1 MTHDPILHG
10 VCTVI
15 AEVLDLDA
23 ATLTAET
30 YVFRDLD
37 TESIDL
43 LEYGIGMGRHF
54 GIRMQDSVAFLKDLR
69 VHIAHADSLAG
80 YANGEQLDG
89 EQSTG
94 NPSANLP
101 PARREQR
108 IAHLRTAYPHLTEE
122 RLTAML
128 DDLAASTNAR
138 PVLRIGDIA
147 AYVRNALKK

>member
-69 VHIAHADSLAG
+69 VYIAHADSQAG
-80 YANGEQLDG
+80 YANV

-94 NPSANLP
+94 NQSANLL
-101 PARREQR
+101 PARHEQR
-108 IAHLRTAYPHLTEE
+108 IAHLRTVYPHLTKE
-122 RLTAML
+122 RLATML

-147 AYVRNALKK
+147 SYVRHALKK

>member
-69 VHIAHADSLAG
+69 VHIAHADSQAD
-80 YANGEQLDG
+80 YANG

-94 NPSANLP
+94 NQSASLP
-101 PARREQR
+101 HARRDQR
-108 IAHLRTAYPHLTEE
+108 IAHLRTVYPHLTEE
-122 RLTAML
+122 RLAVML

-147 AYVRNALKK
+147 AYVRHALKK

>member
-43 LEYGIGMGRHF
+43 LEYSIGMGRHF

-69 VHIAHADSLAG
+69 VHIAHADSQAEDTNEEQLG
-80 YANGEQLDG
+80 GEQF
-89 EQSTG
+89 TG
-94 NPSANLP
+94 NQSNLP
-101 PARREQR
+101 HARRDQR
-108 IAHLRTAYPHLTEE
+108 ITHLRTVYPHLTEE
-122 RLTAML
+122 RLAAML

-147 AYVRNALKK
+147 AYVRHALKK

>member
-69 VHIAHADSLAG
+69 VHIAHADSQTED
-80 YANGEQLDG
+80 ANG

-94 NPSANLP
+94 NPSANLL

-108 IAHLRTAYPHLTEE
+108 IAHLRTVYPHLTEE
-122 RLTAML
+122 RLAAML

-138 PVLRIGDIA
+138 PVLRIGDIV
-147 AYVRNALKK
+147 AYVRHALGQ

>member
-69 VHIAHADSLAG
+69 VHIAHADSQAEDT
-80 YANGEQLDG
+80 NGEQLGG
-89 EQSTG
+89 EQFTG
-94 NPSANLP
+94 NQSNLP
-101 PARREQR
+101 HARREQR
-108 IAHLRTAYPHLTEE
+108 IAHLRTVYPHLTEE
-122 RLTAML
+122 RLAAML
-128 DDLAASTNAR
+128 EDLAASTSAR

-147 AYVRNALKK
+147 AYVRHALKK

>member
-69 VHIAHADSLAG
+69 VHIAHADSQAEDTNEEQLG
-80 YANGEQLDG
+80 GEQF
-89 EQSTG
+89 TG
-94 NPSANLP
+94 NQSNLP
-101 PARREQR
+101 HARREQR
-108 IAHLRTAYPHLTEE
+108 VAHLRTVYPHLTEE
-122 RLTAML
+122 RLAVML

-147 AYVRNALKK
+147 AYVRHALKK

>member
-69 VHIAHADSLAG
+69 VHIAHADSQAEDT
-80 YANGEQLDG
+80 NGEQLGG
-89 EQSTG
+89 EQFTG
-94 NPSANLP
+94 NQSNLP
-101 PARREQR
+101 HARREQR
-108 IAHLRTAYPHLTEE
+108 IAHLRTVYPHLTEE
-122 RLTAML
+122 RLAAML
-128 DDLAASTNAR
+128 EDLAASISAR

-147 AYVRNALKK
+147 AYVRHALKK